1 VAMSVPEPTS
11 PGASGAPSSPALNED
26 ALIILPVRNV
36 VLFPQVVLPISMRRE
51 LSVAAAQE
59 AVKSQRKVGLLLQRD
74 AQKDD
79 PTPEELHR
87 VGTVAS
93 IVRYLTAADGTHH
106 LICQGEQRF
115 SVLDFLSR
123 EPFLVARIQLHPEPT
138 SVNPE
143 IEARALRLRELANE
157 ALQLLP
163 QAPPELA
170 TTLRSI
176 AGLLGISGGGRS
188 PPRSRI
194 PPAARKSTSMSP
206 PGPVLNAI
214 FPERSSFSARSC
226 STRARIFATSSQGG
240 AARESTCARVRAR
253 ASPAPTRS
261 PAMGRARIKTKCS
274 HTWASRS

>member
-1 VAMSVPEPTS
+1 MSVPEPTS
-11 PGASGAPSSPALNED
+11 PGASGAPTSPALNED

-74 AQKDD
+74 PQKDD

-123 EPFLVARIQLHPEPT
+123 EPFLVARIAVASGADLGSIPRSRPGRCACA
-138 SVNPE
+138 SWL
-143 IEARALRLRELANE
+143 IE

-170 TTLRSI
+170 STH
-176 AGLLGISGGGRS
+176 
-188 PPRSRI
+188 
-194 PPAARKSTSMSP
+194 AAASNPFRPWST
-206 PGPVLNAI
+206 
-214 FPERSSFSARSC
+214 
-226 STRARIFATSSQGG
+226 
-240 AARESTCARVRAR
+240 
-253 ASPAPTRS
+253 
-261 PAMGRARIKTKCS
+261 
-274 HTWASRS
+274 